1 MKKYV
6 LFLATLLT
14 MMACQESLEEKAANE
29 AKTYT
34 RKNCPVTLSAS
45 IVLDSMT
52 FDKNTHTF
60 GYHYTMRG
68 EMDTISAIE
77 PDRMRKQL
85 LDGVKN
91 MTAAKAYMD
100 KGYGFRYVYHSE
112 KEPAKV
118 LFETLFTEKDYK

>member
-1 MKKYV
+1 M
-6 LFLATLLT
+6 T
-14 MMACQESLEEKAANE
+14 ACQEGLEEKAAKE
-29 AKTYT
+29 ASTYT
-34 RKNCPVTLSAS
+34 RKNCPVALSS
-45 IVLDSMT
+45 TIVLDSMT
-52 FDKNTHTF
+52 FDKGTHTF

-68 EMDTISAIE
+68 EMDTESAIE
-77 PDRMRKQL
+77 PDRMRQQL

-118 LFETLFTEKDYK
+118 LFETLFTEEDYK